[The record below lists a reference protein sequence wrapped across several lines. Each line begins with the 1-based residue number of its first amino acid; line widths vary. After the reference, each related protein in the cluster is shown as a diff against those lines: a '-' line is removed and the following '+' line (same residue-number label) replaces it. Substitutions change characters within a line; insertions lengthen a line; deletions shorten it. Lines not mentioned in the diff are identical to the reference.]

1 MTSISGLKL
10 RFTSQ
15 HFKRRQG
22 RFIKEKYFSLNEV
35 ILELDLLLP
44 KINIWNI
51 EMDDILGV
59 LLQ

>member
-35 ILELDLLLP
+35 VLELLLP

>member
-35 ILELDLLLP
+35 VLELLLL